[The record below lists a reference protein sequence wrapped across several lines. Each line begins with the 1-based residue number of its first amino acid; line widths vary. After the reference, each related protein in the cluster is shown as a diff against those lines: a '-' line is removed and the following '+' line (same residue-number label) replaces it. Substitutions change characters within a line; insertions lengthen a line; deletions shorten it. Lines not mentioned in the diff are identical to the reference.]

1 MKKFSIELK
10 KTAAAKLQKLPSSVR
25 TRIVK
30 ALRELEDSLFPAG
43 KKVKPF
49 VGRPKT
55 YRLRVGDYRLVFT
68 VEGRLITVLD
78 VFHRKDLD
86 KFD

>member
-10 KTAAAKLQKLPSSVR
+10 KIAAAKLQKLPASPKS
-25 TRIVK
+25 RIIK
-30 ALRELEDSLFPAG
+30 ALRELETDPFPAG

-55 YRLRVGDYRLVFT
+55 YRLRVGDYRLVF
-68 VEGRLITVLD
+68 VVGDKVITVLD

-86 KFD
+86 KF